1 MDKFSRA
8 ACEAIPVINFGSTIH
23 IPFRFNYVHN
33 RDANFVNK
41 SLQLLLSFYIVQFI
55 CISLFTF
62 KYVVTFFS
70 KQIL

>member
-33 RDANFVNK
+33 RDANFTNER
-41 SLQLLLSFYIVQFI
+41 LEELLLSFQIV
-55 CISLFTF
+55 
-62 KYVVTFFS
+62 
-70 KQIL
+70 